1 VKPEFKTSG
10 TVQTKS
16 GTTIIGSFVLD
27 RLPWEFELYVFFG
40 RRITNALVINMD
52 FHNVLRQGHP
62 SRMKKLAVTAEG
74 HCHRSTTQT
83 RPVLRNRRYMQTAH
97 AAAQLLN
104 NQGWETPS
112 FPALLGGPPSPATSP
127 SNTSPPPP
135 NEAGNDQLQRQP
147 TQPCA
152 RSCTR
157 AYASLDPASQ
167 AMMASQSGPF
177 ASRVFTTIP
186 HTPELASSGSSCS
199 VPSASQC
206 LVQNGDRVE

>member
-1 VKPEFKTSG
+1 MKPEFKTSG

-112 FPALLGGPPSPATSP
+112 FPALLQCHPVHSNQPEQHQRPAAAAAHT
-127 SNTSPPPP
+127 
-135 NEAGNDQLQRQP
+135 AMRQELH
-147 TQPCA
+147 
-152 RSCTR
+152 
-157 AYASLDPASQ
+157 ASLDPASQ
-167 AMMASQSGPF
+167 AMMASQPGPF